1 MSERKKSWAE
11 MTDRNSEWLTWPD
24 LLEMNGGADVT
35 LRIERAT
42 QGKIK
47 QSNKRVVALYFAGV
61 KKPLG
66 LNATNAKTI
75 TALTGSDKPADWVE
89 GRALVTLFIGKDK
102 DPSSDVKGALCN
114 CVRIRPRK
122 PGEAQLFAAKYDHA
136 AWLAF
141 IGEALTPEDVTQ
153 ARQIL
158 NDRKPPKEHHAE
170 IKAAIEAATARIT
183 AAMQAASADMPAAEV
198 TP

>member
-24 LLEMNGGADVT
+24 LLEMNGERDIT
-35 LRIERAT
+35 LRIERAI

-47 QSNKRVVALYFAGV
+47 QSNKRVVALHFAGV

-66 LNATNAKTI
+66 LNATNAKVI
-75 TALTGSDKPADWVE
+75 TSITGSDKPADWAE
-89 GRALVTLFIGKDK
+89 AKALITLYIGRDK
-102 DPSSDVKGALCN
+102 DPTIPGAQCN

-122 PGEAQLFAAKYDHA
+122 PSEAQLFAAKYDHER
-136 AWLAF
+136 WLTL
-141 IGEALTPEDVTQ
+141 IGEAASPEDVAA
-153 ARQIL
+153 ARELL
-158 NDRKPPKEHHAE
+158 NAQKPPKEHHAA

-183 AAMQAASADMPAAEV
+183 AAMQAASADLPTAEA

>member
-24 LLEMNGGADVT
+24 LLEMNGERDVT

-66 LNATNAKTI
+66 LNATNAKVI
-75 TALTGSDKPADWVE
+75 TSITGSDKPDDWVAAKALITLYI
-89 GRALVTLFIGKDK
+89 GRDK
-102 DPSSDVKGALCN
+102 DPTIPGAQCN

-141 IGEALTPEDVTQ
+141 IGEALTPEDVAQ

-158 NDRKPPKEHHAE
+158 NDRKPPKECHAE

-183 AAMQAASADMPAAEV
+183 ASMQAASADLPAAEV

>member
-1 MSERKKSWAE
+1 MTERKKSWAE

-24 LLEMNGGADVT
+24 LLEMNGERDVT
-35 LRIERAT
+35 LRIERAI

-66 LNATNAKTI
+66 LNATNAKVI
-75 TALTGSDKPADWVE
+75 TSITGSDKPDDWV
-89 GRALVTLFIGKDK
+89 AAKAMITLFIGRDK
-102 DPSSDVKGALCN
+102 DPTIPGAQCN
-114 CVRIRPRK
+114 CVRVRPRK

-136 AWLAF
+136 QWLAF
-141 IGEALTPEDVTQ
+141 IGDALTPEDVAQ

-170 IKAAIEAATARIT
+170 IKAAIEAATARIM
-183 AAMQAASADMPAAEV
+183 AAMQAASADLPAAEV

>member
-1 MSERKKSWAE
+1 MTERKKSWAE

-24 LLEMNGGADVT
+24 LLEMNGERDVT
-35 LRIERAT
+35 LRIERAI

-66 LNATNAKTI
+66 LNATNAKVI
-75 TALTGSDKPADWVE
+75 TSITGSDKPDDWV
-89 GRALVTLFIGKDK
+89 AAKAMITLFIGRDK
-102 DPSSDVKGALCN
+102 DPTIPGAQCN
-114 CVRIRPRK
+114 CVRVRPRK
-122 PGEAQLFAAKYDHA
+122 PTEAQLFAAKYDHA
-136 AWLAF
+136 QWLAF
-141 IGEALTPEDVTQ
+141 IGDALTPEDVAQ

-183 AAMQAASADMPAAEV
+183 AAMQAASADLPAAEV